1 MTFPTVIP
9 VKTAAASANTHG
21 PAAAVP
27 VRQTLAELIEHN
39 KQGLTTLAAAG
50 TAVAVGVSVR
60 SRARIARWAGA
71 HPRAAVAAGALI
83 GGAAGAAAA
92 RLSVATMVP
101 VADKV
106 TAAVT
111 RSATSAAQ
119 VVARHAT
126 PLVVAGGTLAGG
138 AAGAVAGR
146 YLAHRP
152 AGQGP
157 TGEAAPG
164 DGADVEA
171 APEAVPDSWL
181 GRLQK
186 WATGETRTSPQPA
199 SEAQSRLCSPSQAP
213 FPDRSLP
220 SSLLPRTSY

>member
-1 MTFPTVIP
+1 MMLPTVIP
-9 VKTAAASANTHG
+9 VKTAATSANTHG
-21 PAAAVP
+21 PAAAP

-50 TAVAVGVSVR
+50 TAVAVGAGVR
-60 SRARIARWAGA
+60 SRARITRWAGA

-83 GGAAGAAAA
+83 GGAAGAVSA

-126 PLVVAGGTLAGG
+126 PLVIAGGTLVGG
-138 AAGAVAGR
+138 AAGAAAGR
-146 YLAHRP
+146 YLANRQV
-152 AGQGP
+152 GQGLA
-157 TGEAAPG
+157 GEAASSG
-164 DGADVEA
+164 DAEAEA
-171 APEAVPDSWL
+171 APAPTPDNWL
-181 GRLQK
+181 ARLQK
-186 WATGETRTSPQPA
+186 WATGETRVPAQPA
-199 SEAQSRLCSPSQAP
+199 ADGQL
-213 FPDRSLP
+213 
-220 SSLLPRTSY
+220 

>member
-21 PAAAVP
+21 PAAAP
-27 VRQTLAELIEHN
+27 VRQALAELIEHN

-50 TAVAVGVSVR
+50 TAVAVGVGVR
-60 SRARIARWAGA
+60 SRARIARWAGE
-71 HPRAAVAAGALI
+71 HPHAAVAASALI
-83 GGAAGAAAA
+83 GGAAGAVAA

-138 AAGAVAGR
+138 AAGAAAGR
-146 YLAHRP
+146 YLAHRQ

-157 TGEAAPG
+157 AGETAPG
-164 DGADVEA
+164 DGAEVEA
-171 APEAVPDSWL
+171 APEAVPDGWL
-181 GRLQK
+181 ARLQK

-199 SEAQSRLCSPSQAP
+199 SEAQS
-213 FPDRSLP
+213 
-220 SSLLPRTSY
+220 